1 MMNKFIFL
9 IKGEL
14 LRLKKYNVITVNVVV
29 TLMWFL
35 LLFLIEDHGL
45 LNQLLPMILMFDVTM
60 MSALYVGASLFFE
73 KSEQTNVTLLVTPLS
88 HHAHVLSKAIV
99 NTIHMVLS
107 SVVLALIFYFVRGV
121 EINFV
126 YLVVTLFVA
135 SFVHSL
141 IGFIFSYLS
150 KDFTSMLMLV
160 MAYSLLFMVPT
171 VIREFNIFFTG
182 DVFTYLLL
190 LSPSQASINLLA
202 LSIGGELELQSL
214 LSLLSLLVI
223 GLLIYT
229 LIVVP
234 KYKTNT
240 VRQSGV

>member
-1 MMNKFIFL
+1 MNKFIFL

-35 LLFLIEDHGL
+35 LLFFIEDHGL